1 MDPTNTTLPIGNGS
15 SRRALLRRSWQGALV
30 AYASLLAACSAPPAP
45 SAAPTLAPTTA
56 PKPTTAPAAVP
67 TLPAA
72 TSAAAAGATTA
83 PAAAPTAA
91 AAAALGRG
99 RLPSHIP
106 FTGGPRPDLPSTGE
120 GVDNGYFRFPA
131 ELVKSVKDPPA
142 QGGEFTAV
150 TYLTQAAPPP
160 IEQNAAWQS
169 LNTRLGATL
178 KIDFAPSSTDYT
190 TKLPTV
196 VAGGSLPDLTFQ
208 VQAFLPNA
216 LQFITREMADLTPY
230 LAGDAIKDYPNLANY
245 PTPAWRNCVFNGL
258 LYAIPTPRALMG
270 NVFIVRQDLVDR
282 AGLPA
287 QPRDADEFKRMLQAL
302 TRPQAN
308 QYGIGLTA
316 PAAFGLA
323 SAASSTTYMML
334 GIFRTPNN
342 WRVEGGKF
350 IKDYETEEY
359 RAAVAYV
366 KDLVGAGVFHPNS
379 VSYSNVQVDGDFRA
393 GRVAMWGGSWGA
405 YTQDWDLLA
414 NVNPNAYMRA
424 WHPFAHD
431 GGKPVHHFA
440 TGSFGQT
447 YLKNG
452 SPERVKTLLRIMD
465 YLGAPFASEE
475 WAFLNYGSRDVH
487 HTLDAEGNPV
497 LTQQGVSELTVPW
510 KYLTATK
517 PELYDAKRSEEYARA
532 TQASQQALA
541 AAGIPDPS
549 VGLYS
554 PTQARG
560 GVQLANDFHAGVI
573 DIVLNRRPYSDLPGL
588 VQEWR
593 SKGGDRIRAE
603 YEQAYAEANA

>member
-1 MDPTNTTLPIGNGS
+1 MDSTPIEPRIGQGV
-15 SRRALLRRSWQGALV
+15 SRRAFLRRTGQGMLV
-30 AYASLLAACSAPPAP
+30 ACASVLAACSTAPTPSAPPTSAP
-45 SAAPTLAPTTA
+45 TPIPKPNTDTAPAPTAGNAAPAAPATIAPTGAAPTS
-56 PKPTTAPAAVP
+56 PAVA
-67 TLPAA
+67 
-72 TSAAAAGATTA
+72 
-83 PAAAPTAA
+83 
-91 AAAALGRG
+91 RG
-99 RLPSHIP
+99 RLPSRIP

-131 ELVKSVKDPPA
+131 DLVKSVKGPPA
-142 QGGEFTAV
+142 QGGEFTAL

-169 LNTRLGATL
+169 LNKRLGATL
-178 KIDFAPSSTDYT
+178 KIDYAPSSTDYI

-196 VAGGSLPDLTFQ
+196 VAGGNLPDLTFQ

-258 LYAIPTPRALMG
+258 LYAIPTPRAQMG
-270 NVFIVRQDLVDR
+270 NVFIVRQDLVDQ
-282 AGLPA
+282 AGLPT

-316 PAAFGLA
+316 PSAFGLA
-323 SAASSTTYMML
+323 SAASSTAYMML

-350 IKDYETEEY
+350 TKDYETEEY

-379 VSYSNVQVDGDFRA
+379 VSYSNVQVDADFRA
-393 GRVAMWGGSWGA
+393 GRIAMWGGSWGA

-414 NVNPNAYMRA
+414 NVNPSAYMRA
-424 WHPFAHD
+424 WQPFAHD

-447 YLKNG
+447 YLKKG

-475 WAFLNYGSRDVH
+475 WSFLNFGERDVH
-487 HTLDAEGNPV
+487 HTLDAEGNPI
-497 LTQQGVSELTVPW
+497 LTQQGVTELTVPW

-532 TQASQQALA
+532 TQDSQKALA
-541 AAGIPDPS
+541 SAGIPDPS

-554 PTQARG
+554 PTQATS
-560 GVQLANDFHAGVI
+560 GVQLANDFHAGVV
-573 DIVLNRRPYSDLPGL
+573 DIVLNRRPYSDLAGL
-588 VQEWR
+588 IQEWR
-593 SKGGDRIRAE
+593 NKGGDKIRTE
-603 YEQAYAEANA
+603 FEGAYAEANA